1 MESARLRKAFRYPD
15 DSGDDIAREEL
26 DEEGPLKPCPPKD
39 CSSDVLFLEQ
49 ERVIKNLKIQN
60 EERDSQYSVTI
71 RLPCFAR
78 SCYVH
83 GY

>member
-39 CSSDVLFLEQ
+39 CSSDV
-49 ERVIKNLKIQN
+49 
-60 EERDSQYSVTI
+60 
-71 RLPCFAR
+71 CF
-78 SCYVH
+78 
-83 GY
+83 